1 MDISDVADFFSKEN
15 INDFS
20 AWLAASAAQD
30 AYYKI
35 HPQGGFLFKRDM
47 GATQLLYLY
56 TTTDQAFI
64 SEKMQALREEPL
76 DVNSAGHVFGRFFL
90 LQILRKLR
98 QALLS
103 SFWRKS

>member
-76 DVNSAGHVFGRFFL
+76 DVNSAGHVFRTFL
-90 LQILRKLR
+90 FI
-98 QALLS
+98 ADFAEAPAGALS